1 MKRASAINLDETYSK
16 LVQAVT
22 NRKGISAVEKAHIV
36 NMLKA
41 VRAEVV
47 KAARVA
53 NYSHEESH
61 AVFRSK
67 LVERASASSRLQ
79 RAWLSFQRLVSGK
92 ATQAAIDKAI
102 SESFADRRQ
111 MERAVS
117 SLHASIALNHLDKM
131 HPWIREVTPRREAA
145 RKMPRAGSLATR

>member
-1 MKRASAINLDETYSK
+1 MKRAVIKLDETYEK
-16 LVQAVT
+16 LVEAVT
-22 NRKGISAVEKAHIV
+22 EREGISAVEKAHIV
-36 NMLKA
+36 TMLKA
-41 VRAEVV
+41 VRAEVDR
-47 KAARVA
+47 AAKLA
-53 NYSHEESH
+53 NYSHEKSH
-61 AVFRSK
+61 AVFRNK

-92 ATQAAIDKAI
+92 ATQAAIDAAI
-102 SESFADRRQ
+102 SESFADRSQ

-145 RKMPRAGSLATR
+145 RARPSGRRVSVR